1 MDSIVEARS
10 ELEDKLSPA
19 LRRELDERLSRLYAG
34 ARKQAALQLQDHGE
48 REAALSLPPECPYTI
63 DQVLAEDWYPDSP
76 SGEAG

>member
-1 MDSIVEARS
+1 
-10 ELEDKLSPA
+10 
-19 LRRELDERLSRLYAG
+19 LYAG